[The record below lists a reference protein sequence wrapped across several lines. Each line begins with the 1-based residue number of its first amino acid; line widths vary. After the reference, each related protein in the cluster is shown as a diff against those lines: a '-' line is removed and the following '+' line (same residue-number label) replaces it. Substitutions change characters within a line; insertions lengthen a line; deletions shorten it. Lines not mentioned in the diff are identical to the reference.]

1 MATYEI
7 TGFDSLSDLGI
18 AREIGDRVR
27 AERIR
32 QSKSQLEF
40 SAAAGIPLRTY
51 QRFERDGSGTIE
63 TLVAALRACNRLRA
77 LQVALPQ
84 PTLPERQTPL
94 SRLTPPRVRRALK
107 DDDEDVGNDVSP

>member
-1 MATYEI
+1 MEIYEI
-7 TGFDSLSDLGI
+7 SGFDCMDNLEI
-18 AREIGDRVR
+18 TRAIGDRVR

-32 QSKSQLEF
+32 QNKSQLEF
-40 SAAAGIPLRTY
+40 AGAAGIPLRTY

-63 TLVAALRACNRLRA
+63 TLVAALRACQRLRG

-94 SRLTPPRVRRALK
+94 SRLTPPRVRRKVKL
-107 DDDEDVGNDVSP
+107 DGENDLGR

>member
-1 MATYEI
+1 MQPMTAYEI
-7 TGFDSLSDLGI
+7 TGFDSMNDGEI
-18 AREIGDRVR
+18 VREIGDRVR

-40 SAAAGIPLRTY
+40 AAAAGIPLRTY

-63 TLVAALRACNRLRA
+63 TLVASLRTCNRLRA
-77 LQVALPQ
+77 LQIALPQ

-107 DDDEDVGNDVSP
+107 ANDGDDVDC

>member
-1 MATYEI
+1 MTTYEI
-7 TGFDSLSDLGI
+7 TDFDSLSDVEI
-18 AREIGDRVR
+18 TQEIGERIR

-40 SAAAGIPLRTY
+40 SAVIGIPLRTY

-63 TLVAALRACNRLRA
+63 TLVAALRACNRLRG

-94 SRLTPPRVRRALK
+94 SRLTPPRVRRAIK
-107 DDDEDVGNDVSP
+107 GDDEDDRNDGSR

>member
-1 MATYEI
+1 MSTYEI
-7 TGFDSLSDLGI
+7 SDFDRLSDVQI
-18 AREIGDRVR
+18 TREIGDRVR

-32 QSKSQLEF
+32 QNKSQLEF
-40 SAAAGIPLRTY
+40 ATVAGIPVRTY

-63 TLVAALRACNRLRA
+63 TLVAALRACHRLRG

-107 DDDEDVGNDVSP
+107 ADDEDDAGH

>member
-1 MATYEI
+1 MTNYDVA
-7 TGFDSLSDLGI
+7 GFDSLCDLEI
-18 AREIGDRVR
+18 IREIGDRVR

-32 QSKSQLEF
+32 QNKSQLEF

-51 QRFERDGSGTIE
+51 QRFERDGSGTVE
-63 TLVAALRACNRLRA
+63 TLVAVLRACNRLRG

-94 SRLTPPRVRRALK
+94 SRLTPPRVRRAFK
-107 DDDEDVGNDVSP
+107 GDDEDDVSR

>member
-1 MATYEI
+1 MNTYEI
-7 TGFDSLSDLGI
+7 AGFDSMSDSEI
-18 AREIGDRVR
+18 VHEIGDRLR

-32 QSKSQLEF
+32 QNKSQAEF
-40 SAAAGIPLRTY
+40 AAAADIPLRTY

-63 TLVAALRACNRLRA
+63 TLVAALRACQRLRG

-94 SRLTPPRVRRALK
+94 SRLTPPRVRRK
-107 DDDEDVGNDVSP
+107 STPDIEQD

>member
-1 MATYEI
+1 MSNHDIVHA
-7 TGFDSLSDLGI
+7 
-18 AREIGDRVR
+18 IGDRLR

-32 QSKSQLEF
+32 QNKSQAEF
-40 SAAAGIPLRTY
+40 AAAADIPLRTY

-63 TLVAALRACNRLRA
+63 TLVAALRACQRLRG

-94 SRLTPPRVRRALK
+94 SRLTPPRVRRKSML
-107 DDDEDVGNDVSP
+107 DSEQD

>member
-1 MATYEI
+1 MSNYEI
-7 TGFDSLSDLGI
+7 SSFDSMSDIEITL
-18 AREIGDRVR
+18 AIGDRVR

-32 QSKSQLEF
+32 QNKSQLEF
-40 SAAAGIPLRTY
+40 ARVAGIPLRTY

-63 TLVAALRACNRLRA
+63 TLVAALRACERLRG

-94 SRLTPPRVRRALK
+94 SRLTPPRVRRKLK
-107 DDDEDVGNDVSP
+107 LEGEDDVDR